1 MTDSFSLG
9 AKHSSSQAVAAVL
22 IALAIIL
29 VLAFLAAADQNTGPR
44 ATTLITTA
52 QPSTSLYSLYSPIYQ
67 RPNVSVQALSAELKY
82 NNLSTLNSSNGTM

>member
-52 QPSTSLYSLYSPIYQ
+52 QPSTSLYSPIYQ